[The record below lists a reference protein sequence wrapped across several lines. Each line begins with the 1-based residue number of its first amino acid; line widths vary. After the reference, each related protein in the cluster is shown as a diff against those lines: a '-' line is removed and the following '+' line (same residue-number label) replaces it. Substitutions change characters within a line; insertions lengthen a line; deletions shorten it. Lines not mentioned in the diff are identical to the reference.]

1 MRNCNYMG
9 VFYALLQAGLW
20 EKDVQLLQYG
30 RIDFKEVIQLAE
42 EQSVVGLIT
51 AGLEHVKDTK
61 VPHDNLIPF
70 IGRTLQ
76 IEQRNKAMNEFIAK
90 LMNLL
95 NKNGIKA
102 LLVKGQGVA
111 QCYERPLWR
120 ACGDVDLLLD
130 DENYQKAKDLLIPL
144 ASSVD
149 EENSYNKHIATTIK
163 GCSVELHGTLRSGLW
178 LGIDKMLD
186 RVQDSVFYESKVRL
200 WLNDKTEVLLPNVD
214 EDVVFIFTHI
224 LQHFYK
230 EGVGLRQICDWCRL
244 LWAYRD
250 SINMEQLEKRIRK
263 MGLTSEWKAFA
274 SFAIYYLGMPVEA
287 MPFFDVDHN
296 INHNDNRNLNINSK
310 YRKKAKRINKFILQ
324 VGNMGHNRDYS
335 YYTKYPYVIFKTIS
349 LWRHI
354 KDSWT
359 YFSIF
364 PLDSIKV
371 TWSMLLVGFTEVL
384 KGGFSLNR

>member
-1 MRNCNYMG
+1 MG

-95 NKNGIKA
+95 NENGIKA

-111 QCYERPLWR
+111 QCYERPFWR

-130 DENYQKAKDLLIPL
+130 NENYRKAKELLIPL

-163 GCSVELHGTLRSGLW
+163 GWSVELHGTLRSGLW

-186 RVQDSVFYESKVRL
+186 RVQDSVFYESKVRS

-250 SINMEQLEKRIRK
+250 SINMELLEKRIRK
-263 MGLTSEWKAFA
+263 MGLMSEWKAFA
-274 SFAIYYLGMPVEA
+274 AFAVYYLGMPVEA
-287 MPFFDVDHN
+287 MPFFNDDKHN
-296 INHNDNRNLNINSK
+296 ANLL
-310 YRKKAKRINKFILQ
+310 KKSKRINKFILQ
-324 VGNMGHNRDYS
+324 VGNMGHNRDMS
-335 YYTKYPYVIFKTIS
+335 YFATKPYLIRKFLSFQRRIGDIINHA
-349 LWRHI
+349 R
-354 KDSWT
+354 
-359 YFSIF
+359 IF
-364 PLDSIKV
+364 PVDSIRFFPRIMWNGI
-371 TWSMLLVGFTEVL
+371 WSAMRGE
-384 KGGFSLNR
+384 G

>member
-1 MRNCNYMG
+1 MRHSNYIG

-30 RIDFKEVIQLAE
+30 LVDYKKVMQLAE
-42 EQSVVGLIT
+42 EQSVVGLVT
-51 AGLEHVKDTK
+51 AGLEHVKDAK
-61 VPHDNLIPF
+61 IPHDKLIPL

-95 NKNGIKA
+95 NENGIKA

-111 QCYERPLWR
+111 QCYERPFWR

-130 DENYQKAKDLLIPL
+130 DDNYRKAKELLIPL

-163 GCSVELHGTLRSGLW
+163 GWSVELHGTLRSGLW

-186 RVQDSVFYESKVRL
+186 RVQDSVFYESKVRS

-244 LWAYRD
+244 LWTYRD
-250 SINMEQLEKRIRK
+250 SINTELLEKRIRK
-263 MGLTSEWKAFA
+263 MGLTSEWKAFTA
-274 SFAIYYLGMPVEA
+274 FAIDYLGMPVEA

-296 INHNDNRNLNINSK
+296 NNLKLNK
-310 YRKKAKRINKFILQ
+310 YMRKAKRINKFILQ

-335 YYTKYPYVIFKTIS
+335 YYTKYPYVVFKTIS

-354 KDSWT
+354 KDSCT